1 METANLVLIL
11 GVIVFVAVVVWLLT
25 TYRFRGAMIESEQRA
40 LVDRTGLQQELTQ
53 AQTRLESFEDLKVRL
68 GRTEVTLAE
77 TQRESAGFRS
87 RAETAEAGLATAR
100 TTNTDLVT
108 ERDTARAEIV
118 KARGELASA
127 QTRVREL
134 ETVIEKDTKSH
145 QEKLDALVTFQASA
159 TATIQTFANELLE
172 AKAKSL
178 TESNTR
184 DLGALI
190 DPLKERIAEFKAK
203 VEEVYVAEG
212 KERATLGEQVRALTD
227 LNQQVSR
234 EAQGLTEALKGSSK
248 VQGDWGE
255 LVLGRMLESAGLQEG
270 REFVTQESMRDA
282 DGKVLRPDVILTL
295 PNRRV
300 VVIDSKVS
308 LVSWVRYVEATDDD
322 ERKAASKAL
331 VASVR
336 SHLKGLSDRSYENL
350 HGAGA
355 LDFVVLFVPL
365 EGAFAQALATDPA
378 LQDDAWK
385 QQVLFAG
392 PTTILFALRTISHL
406 LRQERQH
413 QNAQEIATRA
423 GSLIDKIARFGEV
436 FEKVGAQLDTAH
448 RSHQEARRLLMTGS
462 GNVVRQIEMMQ
473 DLGARVS
480 KRLPATWVGEA
491 DDRPMP
497 ALVEEVE

>member
-1 METANLVLIL
+1 MDDLQRRIGIAEADAIARRDERDVARSEVSRLTADL
-11 GVIVFVAVVVWLLT
+11 A
-25 TYRFRGAMIESEQRA
+25 
-40 LVDRTGLQQELTQ
+40 
-53 AQTRLESFEDLKVRL
+53 RLEAT
-68 GRTEVTLAE
+68 RTE
-77 TQRESAGFRS
+77 RE
-87 RAETAEAGLATAR
+87 RAHEERAT
-100 TTNTDLVT
+100 
-108 ERDTARAEIV
+108 
-118 KARGELASA
+118 
-127 QTRVREL
+127 
-134 ETVIEKDTKSH
+134 
-145 QEKLDALVTFQASA
+145 ALVTFQASA
-159 TATIQTFANELLE
+159 TATIQAFANELLE
-172 AKAKSL
+172 AKSKSL

-203 VEEVYVAEG
+203 VEEVYIAEG

-227 LNQQVSR
+227 LNQAVTVT
-234 EAQGLTEALKGSSK
+234 AQGLTEALKGSSK

-270 REFVTQESMRDA
+270 REFVTQESVRDA
-282 DGKVLRPDVILTL
+282 DGNVLRPDVVLTL

-322 ERKAASKAL
+322 ERASASKAL
-331 VASVR
+331 VTSVR
-336 SHLKGLSDRSYENL
+336 SHLKGLSTKSYENL

-378 LQDDAWK
+378 LQEDAWK

-406 LRQERQH
+406 WRQERQQ
-413 QNAQEIATRA
+413 QNAQEIAARA
-423 GSLIDKIARFGEV
+423 GALIDKIVTFADQ
-436 FEKVGAQLDTAH
+436 FERLGNQLDLATRTH
-448 RSHQEARRLLMTGS
+448 HQARQLLTGGR

-473 DLGARVS
+473 DLGAKVS
-480 KRLPATWVGEA
+480 RRLPATWVSDAE
-491 DDRPMP
+491 DDGAMP
-497 ALVEEVE
+497 ALVAEVE

>member
-1 METANLVLIL
+1 MDGTVIGALVVGI
-11 GVIVFVAVVVWLLT
+11 VIGAAAALVAASARTRATVAEE
-25 TYRFRGAMIESEQRA
+25 RQRA
-40 LVDRTGLQQELTQ
+40 LTDAQATTAELAAAQQRLAIMDELRQ
-53 AQTRLESFEDLKVRL
+53 RL
-68 GRTEVTLAE
+68 G
-77 TQRESAGFRS
+77 
-87 RAETAEAGLATAR
+87 TAEADAIAR
-100 TTNTDLVT
+100 RD
-108 ERDTARAEIV
+108 ERDAARAEASRLGADLSRLEAT
-118 KARGELASA
+118 KAERERAHEERERAHEERAAALA
-127 QTRVREL
+127 
-134 ETVIEKDTKSH
+134 
-145 QEKLDALVTFQASA
+145 TFQASA

-178 TESNTR
+178 AESNTR

-270 REFVTQESMRDA
+270 REFVTQESVRDA
-282 DGKVLRPDVILTL
+282 DGNLLRPDVVLTL
-295 PNRRV
+295 PNRRT

-308 LVSWVRYVEATDDD
+308 LVSWVGYVEATDDD

-336 SHLKGLSDRSYENL
+336 SHLKGLSAKSYETL

-392 PTTILFALRTISHL
+392 PTTILFALRTIAHL
-406 LRQERQH
+406 WTQERAH

-423 GSLIDKIARFGEV
+423 GSLIDKVSSFAEA
-436 FEKVGAQLDTAH
+436 FERVGNQLDLAT
-448 RSHQEARRLLMTGS
+448 RTHQQARQLLTSGR

-473 DLGARVS
+473 DLGAKAS

-491 DDRPMP
+491 DDDERPLP
-497 ALVEEVE
+497 ALVEEVP

>member
-1 METANLVLIL
+1 MDVLVIAAFVV
-11 GVIVFVAVVVWLLT
+11 GIAIGAAAAWVAV
-25 TYRFRGAMIESEQRA
+25 GARARASVAEERQRA
-40 LVDRTGLQQELTQ
+40 LADAQSAATELAAARQ
-53 AQTRLESFEDLKVRL
+53 RLATMDELRRRL
-68 GRTEVTLAE
+68 DIAE
-77 TQRESAGFRS
+77 TNASTWR
-87 RAETAEAGLATAR
+87 
-100 TTNTDLVT
+100 D
-108 ERDTARAEIV
+108 ERDA
-118 KARGELASA
+118 ARGEASRLGADLARLEA
-127 QTRVREL
+127 TRAERERAL
-134 ETVIEKDTKSH
+134 EERAA
-145 QEKLDALVTFQASA
+145 ALVTFQASA

-172 AKAKSL
+172 AKTKSL

-282 DGKVLRPDVILTL
+282 DGNVLRPDVVLTL

-336 SHLKGLSDRSYENL
+336 SHLKGLSAKSYENL

-365 EGAFAQALATDPA
+365 EGAFAQALASDPA

-406 LRQERQH
+406 WRQERQH

-473 DLGARVS
+473 DLGARAS